1 MTDEE
6 QRGRAMPEYPTDDLI
21 TEQELCSATGIDRY
35 CLRRLR
41 RWLGLEVFRTF
52 RGRPGSETRYRSI
65 AAPMI
70 RRFRELQQ
78 KTRKVDE
85 CLWGVWLDG
94 SPFDIAKWA
103 DARLSR
109 FETALSSIDNVE
121 ALRKRLKNKLLEVPS
136 RTDPRRPINSR
147 LSPEKQ
153 TSLLMW
159 AVTVAAGIMPSK
171 SLYDPSSP
179 VFDALRESG
188 SFSKCTEPPDH
199 ELEVESF
206 SITWLRG
213 ILRQAKTEEIEQA
226 RRDWRAI
233 ARLFEMS
240 RAIDWRAVR
249 KALKVQSTSSA
260 QPPAPA
266 DFFRAVWQDFDTR
279 AVLLP
284 FLISVRRLPEQ
295 SRKLSEILAV
305 SEWALMQFP
314 RRAPVRGHAAK
325 SRTAEVPQKAPT
337 QGTGLSP

>member
-6 QRGRAMPEYPTDDLI
+6 RRGRAMPEYPTDDLI

-52 RGRPGSETRYRSI
+52 RGRPGSETRYRLI

>member
-1 MTDEE
+1 
-6 QRGRAMPEYPTDDLI
+6 MPEYPTDDAI
-21 TEQELCSATGIDRY
+21 TEKELCTATGIDRY

-41 RWLGLEVFRTF
+41 GWLSLEMFRTF
-52 RGRPGSETRYRSI
+52 RGRRGSESRYRSI

-70 RRFRELQQ
+70 RRFRELQE

-94 SPFDIAKWA
+94 FPFDIAKWA
-103 DARLSR
+103 DARLSC
-109 FETALSSIDNVE
+109 FETALSSIENTE
-121 ALRKRLKNKLLEVPS
+121 AFRKQLKNELMEAPS
-136 RTDPRRPINSR
+136 RTDPRRPIDSR

-171 SLYDPSSP
+171 SLYDPFSP
-179 VFDALRESG
+179 VFDALRETG
-188 SFSKCTEPPDH
+188 SFSECTKPPDH

-206 SITWLRG
+206 SITRLRG

-266 DFFRAVWQDFDTR
+266 DFFRAVWRDFDTR

-305 SEWALMQFP
+305 SEWALMQFL
-314 RRAPVRGHAAK
+314 RRAPEKGPVRGHPGK

-337 QGTGLSP
+337 QGAGLSP